1 MDENATAQ
9 MPRPGTSLMRPNT
22 STRAGQPSA
31 GVRPVTAGGRPVTGF
46 ARPATGTRPGTVR
59 SVEGAFKGGRPGTTR
74 PVTSTGRFVRL
85 GTASMMAE
93 PGGAFINVDKLDL
106 RKYAARPALARA
118 LCDYIL
124 YHDRNPKKAV
134 ELASLAT
141 VACGFEDWWWK
152 ERLGKGYYQL
162 GLLRDA
168 EKQFRSSQK
177 DCNMIPTVLQLAK
190 IYIRL
195 DQPFAAI
202 HAYEQ
207 GAAAFPGE
215 TSMLLG
221 QARICDAMNEML
233 EGVELYKQVLR
244 WDASNVEAVACLAS
258 HHFYTDQPAIALRYY
273 RRLLQM
279 GVNNTELWNNMG
291 LCCFYA
297 SQYDMTLSCFERALS
312 LADDDNMSEVWYNLG
327 QVAVGIGDLNL
338 AYQAFKISVSV
349 DSNHAESFNNLG
361 VLEIRKGNAEA
372 GKSNFEAA
380 RSLAEHV
387 FEPFYNEALLAF
399 KTGDFQESF
408 ELVTKALEAFPEH
421 ADSLE
426 LKKQLTQHFTLL

>member
-1 MDENATAQ
+1 
-9 MPRPGTSLMRPNT
+9 
-22 STRAGQPSA
+22 
-31 GVRPVTAGGRPVTGF
+31 
-46 ARPATGTRPGTVR
+46 
-59 SVEGAFKGGRPGTTR
+59 
-74 PVTSTGRFVRL
+74 
-85 GTASMMAE
+85 MMAE
-93 PGGAFINVDKLDL
+93 AGGAFINVDKLDL

-168 EKQFRSSQK
+168 EKQFRSSMK

-207 GAAAFPGE
+207 GAVAFPGE

-258 HHFYTDQPAIALRYY
+258 HHFYTDQPEIALRYY

-387 FEPFYNEALLAF
+387 FEPFYNQALLAF

-408 ELVTKALEAFPEH
+408 ELVTKALEVFPEH